1 MSLLL
6 DALKKAADDKQKSL
20 QAEPDDPAILSSSS
34 SGPDSS
40 NTENTEVAGQETEE
54 LTLEGTEED
63 INEVIP
69 ADDIEAS
76 LELDIAE
83 LAHELKSQDV
93 SSDEANTEN
102 TQIESLSLED
112 TSSASTGEFTVSDD
126 ALSMLIN
133 KTNRDVKQ
141 GKKTVIASA
150 LVAGLVILV
159 LGGVYFY
166 MDMQAEIS
174 ALERKHKIAMQ
185 SIRAKTN
192 KEKAPEK
199 SEIIRNLVS
208 ESGLDEKVQYAKQ
221 HISEDKKNLNPQANI
236 KKNTVKNKQDVKPA
250 PSLSIQKTKKSDPV
264 GEKLDAAW
272 LAYEAGRY
280 DEAKN
285 IYRDVL
291 TVEKNNRDALLGL
304 GAIAVI
310 EKNNT
315 VAKEIYLSVLEQ
327 DPRDPMATA
336 ALAGLHDE
344 SSLKS
349 DEEYLLSMIA
359 KNPGA
364 QHLSFALGNNY
375 AQQNKWKSAQQ
386 YYFEAWQSDHE
397 NADYI
402 FNLAVSMDQLDKGQ
416 QAIKFYRD
424 SLLKAKNKQVS
435 FSREAVQKRINEL
448 SEL

>member
-63 INEVIP
+63 INEVLP
-69 ADDIEAS
+69 ADDIAAS

-83 LAHELKSQDV
+83 LGHELKSQDV

-221 HISEDKKNLNPQANI
+221 HICED
-236 KKNTVKNKQDVKPA
+236 
-250 PSLSIQKTKKSDPV
+250 
-264 GEKLDAAW
+264 
-272 LAYEAGRY
+272 
-280 DEAKN
+280 
-285 IYRDVL
+285 
-291 TVEKNNRDALLGL
+291 
-304 GAIAVI
+304 
-310 EKNNT
+310 
-315 VAKEIYLSVLEQ
+315 
-327 DPRDPMATA
+327 
-336 ALAGLHDE
+336 
-344 SSLKS
+344 
-349 DEEYLLSMIA
+349 
-359 KNPGA
+359 
-364 QHLSFALGNNY
+364 
-375 AQQNKWKSAQQ
+375 
-386 YYFEAWQSDHE
+386 
-397 NADYI
+397 
-402 FNLAVSMDQLDKGQ
+402 
-416 QAIKFYRD
+416 
-424 SLLKAKNKQVS
+424 
-435 FSREAVQKRINEL
+435 
-448 SEL
+448 